1 MEQPTALSPII
12 AIVAAIIALL
22 AIVIAFVKCGRLWDE
37 IDDLNERIDK
47 RKTEAHLM
55 EQKFR
60 REIDNLKAQLKSV
73 TPQSTSF
80 TSPSVAKK
88 EETCAEPIAE
98 ETKPQQVEEKP
109 KDVEHILYASS
120 YDSER
125 KQFFAIENSPSQKT
139 IYEIYYFEN
148 KPEEGYFTIFKEAEN
163 KIVECRDHLD
173 GASEI
178 EGRGQRIDWFNI
190 NPGRV
195 SRKDNNWEVISPLN
209 VKFV

>member
-73 TPQSTSF
+73 TPQSASSAST
-80 TSPSVAKK
+80 SVANK

-125 KQFFAIENSPSQKT
+125 KQFFVMENSPSQKT
-139 IYEIYYFEN
+139 I
-148 KPEEGYFTIFKEAEN
+148 
-163 KIVECRDHLD
+163 
-173 GASEI
+173 
-178 EGRGQRIDWFNI
+178 
-190 NPGRV
+190 
-195 SRKDNNWEVISPLN
+195 
-209 VKFV
+209 